1 MSVTNKKDS
10 IMKKKRIVKF
20 ALGGMLLG
28 FTAYAGFYT
37 YNRIYSDASVD
48 GSTLLLE
55 NIEAL
60 ALFEDDEEKPVTCPE
75 PYDVPDNRFTTVQK
89 TGTFTISGEVDD
101 TYIIIGGIKIPFSG
115 TVGGSVTIT
124 YEVGDC
130 TYSRGACCPYKRIG
144 EIKIL

>member
-1 MSVTNKKDS
+1 
-10 IMKKKRIVKF
+10 MKQRMKF
-20 ALGGMLLG
+20 FVAVVCIASGIGYW
-28 FTAYAGFYT
+28 TT
-37 YNRIYSDASVD
+37 YKTSHEAVSDLV
-48 GSTLLLE
+48 LE